1 MKEIYKKSKLKG
13 KETKLREVEQNKQ
26 RGKKKRRDKNI

>member
-1 MKEIYKKSKLKG
+1 MKGIYKKIKG
-13 KETKLREVEQNKQ
+13 KETKLREVEQNRQ